1 MRRAHC
7 GGRCQRLYYPVQQ
20 EGPSLEPCP
29 QQTVC
34 QRGSRQ
40 TGMLRPKEAH
50 SLAQGHFHVSY
61 GGLAPG
67 SEYKL
72 GAEGPGLG
80 SGDFDNVELE
90 SAVPENGVREPG
102 FHFCPVPLTP
112 APSAS
117 LHVTPLL
124 QKCRKTA
131 THLLLRNF
139 AKSNWI
145 VSE

>member
-1 MRRAHC
+1 MRRAHR
-7 GGRCQRLYYPVQQ
+7 GGRRWRLCYPVQQ
-20 EGPSLEPCP
+20 EGPSLEPRP
-29 QQTVC
+29 KQTVC

-40 TGMLRPKEAH
+40 TGMLRPKEAR
-50 SLAQGHFHVSY
+50 SLAQRHFHVSY
-61 GGLAPG
+61 GGLPPG

-72 GAEGPGLG
+72 GAEGPGLD

-102 FHFCPVPLTP
+102 FHFCPVSLTP

-124 QKCRKTA
+124 QKCRET
-131 THLLLRNF
+131 TTRLLPRNF